1 MWYFM
6 VSLSWYDRK
15 SQKGLH
21 AKKSKSIKL
30 QQFLVYLVK
39 TICRKIK
46 CELFIK
52 EGIFAQ
58 FSSDDIPKKLNSNI
72 VTDQGLMNQNTDKK
86 YMNRYQLL
94 DLAGLVQPTWKF
106 RTESTDAVSP
116 PFPLKRPKMAIWG
129 ENNHLRKD

>member
-1 MWYFM
+1 M
-6 VSLSWYDRK
+6 
-15 SQKGLH
+15 
-21 AKKSKSIKL
+21 KL

-58 FSSDDIPKKLNSNI
+58 FSSDDIPKELNSNI
-72 VTDQGLMNQNTDKK
+72 VTDRGLMNQYTDKK
-86 YMNRYQLL
+86 YVNRYQLL
-94 DLAGLVQPTWKF
+94 DLAGLVQPTLKF

-116 PFPLKRPKMAIWG
+116 PFPLKRPKMTIWG
-129 ENNHLRKD
+129 ENYHFRKD